1 MSDFRKQKL
10 DASNP
15 LERNANDI
23 SLDYNDLIDPIS
35 ALIAKNEAMDVF
47 TRRNVFKGVNEYVG
61 LVIQVS
67 TEENYKPP
75 GLFDLVQGS
84 FGADTRNAYFKAH
97 IPALHASIGSPCDIG
112 YLNRFGTP
120 KERVEAALKRIQN
133 HPWFFATYT
142 ANLFTNRAPT
152 FGDIIKIKFLKNPS
166 SGKMIQ
172 GEIVEI
178 VSRGND
184 QSLDDLCQQSNKDL
198 FGGYNPNPGNS
209 LLSILS
215 NLSNVTGNIFGNGS
229 NISGA
234 AATGNAENTSFT
246 CGRPK
251 KARKIEDIAACL
263 TKPVSGEIV
272 VGVELTGIVPIVQN
286 EIREWSGPPL
296 LKDTQKNPKIDE
308 LLTKYWNLGLN
319 RRLVRNEAWSGPFM
333 CYVVSR
339 VDPAF
344 PVSGLHSSYTAAI
357 ANGEGG
363 WTAWNLKTGG
373 KIKAQIGDIFVQ
385 ARYDDGSTYV
395 SGHADIVYKIE
406 NGNAILAGGNLS
418 STCKESTTKPIVDSE
433 GYYSGN
439 YGTYLIVLKKNGR
452 IIQAPTN

>member
-1 MSDFRKQKL
+1 MADFRKQKL

-23 SLDYNDLIDPIS
+23 SLDFNDLIDPIS
-35 ALIAKNEAMDVF
+35 ALIVKNEAMDVY
-47 TRRNVFKGVNEYVG
+47 TRRNVFKGVNEYIG

-84 FGADTRNAYFKAH
+84 FGEDTRSAYFKAH
-97 IPALHASIGSPCDIG
+97 IPTLHASIGSPCDIG

-120 KERVEAALKRIQN
+120 NERVSAALKRIQN
-133 HPWFFATYT
+133 HPWFYATYT
-142 ANLFTNRAPT
+142 ANLFTNRAPS

-178 VSRGND
+178 ISRGND
-184 QSLDDLCQQSNKDL
+184 ESLDDLCNQSNKDL

-209 LLSILS
+209 LLSLLS
-215 NLSNVTGNIFGNGS
+215 DITGNIFANNS
-229 NISGA
+229 NTSGA
-234 AATGNAENTSFT
+234 VATGKAENTSFT

-251 KARKIEDIAACL
+251 KPRKIESIAECL

-286 EIREWSGPPL
+286 EIKEWSVPKV
-296 LKDTQKNPKIDE
+296 LKSTQNDPKIDQ
-308 LLTKYWNLGLN
+308 LLTKYWELGLN
-319 RRLVRNEAWSGPFM
+319 RKLKRTAAWSGPFM
-333 CYVVSR
+333 SYVITR
-339 VDPAF
+339 VDPTF
-344 PVSGLHSSYTAAI
+344 PTNGFHSGYTAAA

-363 WTAWNLKTGG
+363 WTAWSLKTGG
-373 KIKAQIGDIFVQ
+373 KIKAQIGDIFVNS
-385 ARYDDGSTYV
+385 RYGLNTSYE
-395 SGHADIVYKIE
+395 SGHGDVVYKIE
-406 NGNAILAGGNLS
+406 NGKAILAGGNLG
-418 STCKESTTKPIVDSE
+418 STCKESTTQPAVDFE

-439 YGTYLIVLKKNGR
+439 YGKYLIVLKKNGR